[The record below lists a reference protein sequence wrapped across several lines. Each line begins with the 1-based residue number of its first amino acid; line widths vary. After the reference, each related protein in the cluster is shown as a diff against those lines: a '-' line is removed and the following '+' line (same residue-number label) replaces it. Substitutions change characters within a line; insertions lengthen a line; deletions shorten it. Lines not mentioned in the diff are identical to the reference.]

1 MYIFELTTP
10 GTWLDYPDRD
20 WSWKIEGL
28 LRNLQAKFYE
38 ANTALN
44 LFEQAQAQQSSRFTR
59 EQWQADSDR
68 RAQIR
73 RDVEAEL
80 GSDLSAQSCDRI
92 AYETEVRFKREKWGS
107 GHVPRELERNVVSI
121 YARAFVYALD
131 GFDKFLSVLAT
142 EPPASGKLKALSD
155 GMQSTFP
162 DLRGVRNTTQHLE
175 DRSRGLG
182 AGKNPKPMTLQPI
195 ENRVMSAPGGG
206 VLVLNSL
213 NGNRFGCTMSDGHY
227 GEVEISPQA
236 LQVLCGILHEVLH
249 CFQWKGP
256 AQHGPSA

>member
-1 MYIFELTTP
+1 VYIFEVTTP

-20 WSWKIEGL
+20 WAWKIEGL
-28 LRNLQAKFYE
+28 LRNLQAQFYE

-68 RAQIR
+68 RSQIR
-73 RDVEAEL
+73 REVEAEL
-80 GSDLSAQSCDRI
+80 GFDFSPQSWDRI
-92 AYETEVRFKREKWGS
+92 SHETEVRFKREKWSS

-121 YARAFVYALD
+121 FARAFVYAMD
-131 GFDKFLSVLAT
+131 GFDKFLSVLGT
-142 EPPASGKLKALSD
+142 EPGTPPKIGELSARIES
-155 GMQSTFP
+155 MFP
-162 DLRGVRNTTQHLE
+162 DLRRVRNTAQHLE

-182 AGKNPKPMTLQPI
+182 AGKNPKPMTLQPV
-195 ENRVMSAPGGG
+195 ENRLISAPEGG

-213 NGNRFGCTMSDGHY
+213 TDNRFGCTMSDGHY
-227 GEVEISPQA
+227 GEVEISPQS
-236 LQVLCGILHEVLH
+236 LQVLCGLLHEVLQ

-256 AQHGPSA
+256 VQHAPSA